1 MTLLTI
7 RKGLVESSEED
18 EPFQLGGPTSSDSAS
33 SAVEESPAKKIED
46 RPGLE
51 PAKLYRWGDDEASS
65 DEDLSDD
72 SDESSVINGA
82 VLGVIETT

>member
-1 MTLLTI
+1 
-7 RKGLVESSEED
+7 GLVESSEED
-18 EPFQLGGPTSSDSAS
+18 EPFQLGGPTSSGSAS
-33 SAVEESPAKKIED
+33 SAVEESPDKKKIEY

-51 PAKLYRWGDDEASS
+51 PAKLYRGGDDEASS

-72 SDESSVINGA
+72 SDESSVIDGA